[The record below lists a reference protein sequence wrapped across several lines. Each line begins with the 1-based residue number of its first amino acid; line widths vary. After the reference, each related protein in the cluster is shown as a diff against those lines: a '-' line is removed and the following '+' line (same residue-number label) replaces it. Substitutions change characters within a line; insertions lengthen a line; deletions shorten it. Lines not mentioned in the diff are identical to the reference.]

1 MVTSSIFNS
10 AQVSSTS
17 TPSTGDNIM
26 IATSSSNTIDISAQT
41 TKAKILRDKSM
52 AIFDKFQIPAVPL
65 EWFERGLIILNDLTP
80 GSPQVIGKVLLRKLV
95 QAGIE
100 IKVANIKQDVDS
112 KTPGCYYLDLVDSKI
127 RCGHNLVS
135 SLNEEGAGKKFE
147 AATVEELNYMP
158 IYGVVPQGLSELLV
172 EGENFDIRG
181 YCLGTVFAS
190 MAIHIADAIQ
200 GLPLKDR
207 IEIAGAAAKK
217 PLVTDK
223 TRKKQAWNVIKVVP
237 QNTRFRSYGEAI
249 FTFHDENTVS
259 VETSRERWA
268 NAKLDMY
275 GKVYDGSTVMCVLIM
290 GLTSERLVSQRQ
302 IDGWLGAL
310 SSLWV
315 REDNYGAALQYDDVL
330 AFITRNSHK
339 TIAAGPTLSDDK
351 GRYPHFALVNEQFN
365 VDIMNSYIAE
375 GTPVIPDKYAT
386 ERLAF
391 GAGAR
396 AMMIDTISA
405 AEAAAEFAGFDTAG
419 LVVEPTT
426 PFTIMP
432 HDVAKG
438 EAKLFNRPGQAFGA
452 NFADSWSEDCP
463 LEPTAMRI
471 WTGEEHNAV
480 FRGFR
485 LSAVISNS
493 LFGNGSGA
501 ASCRPGF
508 ARPVAVG
515 KKLSGY
521 VHGIQIPAAS
531 QQQLIQNAAAKGS
544 TDWIEEFIPTLTAK
558 CEALIGQVF
567 KYGQEVLSLWDAYPE
582 FRRVVISMKDF
593 NQEVR
598 VRGFEIKRLG
608 TSNTLQVILDV
619 VLEYAD
625 NGIKWRGPGLKATT
639 VMENINF
646 SDDVINKGWELFF
659 PYESLKGRLLQA
671 FMYGNAMEA
680 EGYTVLYK
688 RGKIYLTKGEEVI
701 VSDLSINAG
710 THFEEWVKNNVKLMS
725 VVREVAKS
733 HYDRVLASNGGILPH
748 VKILGDTVDTFGPN
762 GTAGGYVIEEQMQ
775 VLYGDI
781 HAQIEVSTPR
791 ECTSAQSCLL
801 EGLSMTSAMS
811 LIHSN
816 VGDLG
821 MDLWAGS
828 ADYRDG
834 ILRALDMSMK
844 GAEKEGVSDF
854 TDSDYQYFQYMIKGK
869 KGSVLTGRDL
879 MRNVGTLYPAG
890 IRIHTSGGQGDTAT
904 TYIDPVAFLQLGS
917 FGTGGAASGVALE
930 MCELI
935 HMMATEPADRVVGWD
950 TQLHGMNN
958 RVRSALESWMGVGV
972 GQGVLNSK
980 SVLKRLARTN
990 KVEVALKIQ
999 TSFHPVLENHYF
1011 ESEIGEVLSIPSVL
1025 LHPDCDSVKLGD
1037 VREGDV
1043 VAIKRTPM
1051 ISPVY
1056 CRVKISAEHGLIG
1069 YARMLPEVWAEG
1081 NEGDTDGDGCSYL
1094 PAKQVTYELAV
1105 EFNNSIFS
1113 TGGYWFVYGDAPNQ
1127 PFAEF
1132 VSVQDAWNK
1141 KVLCTAEG
1149 LVPQA
1154 VLNHFGGKVKSPGPL
1169 LQIKSCSYLV
1179 DAAHKVSAHYKVR
1192 VGTVYGWCSIISF
1205 KLTELVY
1212 SLYEDVYLLGITSVE
1227 EGGYGMEHDAAQ
1239 ALGQSVLKGNFEGL
1253 DEEVIEQIIPRYN
1266 GMVFHQEAA
1275 TLIWRFGYEG
1285 LGLGGYSKEATAF
1298 FEAIDLATRPS
1309 NPAKGFVVDIT
1320 EMVGDHLEIGSA
1332 LPGGTND
1339 TLVPIHQFLK
1349 TYFNRLADKADETL
1363 FIFAECEELRKLYRN
1378 VERYGVERN
1387 MKNPK
1392 LAEAMMWGALRRAT
1406 QGDDFING
1414 ADFSSSANSCFQ
1426 VVAQNGLELR
1436 HPFLN
1441 EAMQVCSVVHNDLYQ
1456 QEVQVAE
1463 EAAGAQG

>member
-1 MVTSSIFNS
+1 MTSPIFNS
-10 AQVSSTS
+10 ATASSAQVLS
-17 TPSTGDNIM
+17 TPSTEVNTM
-26 IATSSSNTIDISAQT
+26 IATSITSADVSAQV
-41 TKAKILRDKSM
+41 KAGKILKDKSL
-52 AIFDKFQIPAVPL
+52 AIFDKFDIPAIPL

-100 IKVANIKQDVDS
+100 VKVANIKRDTDS
-112 KTPGCYYLDLVDSKI
+112 KTPGSYYLELVDSKI
-127 RCGHNLVS
+127 RCGHSLVS
-135 SLNEEGAGKKFE
+135 SLNEEGVGKKFQ

-172 EGENFDIRG
+172 EGENFDIRS
-181 YCLGTVFAS
+181 YCLGTVFGA
-190 MAIHIADAIQ
+190 MAVHIADSIQ
-200 GLPLKDR
+200 SLSLKDR
-207 IEIAGAAAKK
+207 VEVAGAVAKK

-223 TRKKQAWNVIKVVP
+223 TRKKQPWNVIKVVP

-249 FTFHDENTVS
+249 FTFKSEHEVC
-259 VETSRERWA
+259 VETTRERWCNA
-268 NAKLDMY
+268 NLDLY
-275 GKVYDGSTVMCVLIM
+275 GKTYDGSTIVCILIM
-290 GLTSERLVSQRQ
+290 GMTSERLVSQRQ

-330 AFITRNSHK
+330 AFISRNSHK
-339 TIAAGPTLSDDK
+339 TIAAGPTLSDEK
-351 GRYPHFALVNEQFN
+351 GRYPHFALINDSFN
-365 VDIMNSYIAE
+365 VDIMNSYISQ
-375 GTPVIPDKYAT
+375 GVPVIPDKYAT

-396 AMMIDTISA
+396 AMMIDTCTA
-405 AEAAAEFAGFDTAG
+405 AEAAAEFAGYDNGG
-419 LVVEPTT
+419 LVVEPTA

-452 NFADSWSEDCP
+452 NFADSWSEDFP
-463 LEPTAMRI
+463 LEATAMRI
-471 WTGEEHNAV
+471 WTGEEYDAV

-485 LSAVISNS
+485 LNAVISNS

-515 KKLSGY
+515 KKISGY

-531 QQQLIQNAAAKGS
+531 QAHLIENAAAKGHS
-544 TDWIEEFIPTLTAK
+544 DWIEEFIPTLAAK
-558 CEALIGQVF
+558 CQALIGQVF
-567 KYGQEVLSLWDAYPE
+567 KYGDEVLSLWDAYPE

-598 VRGFEIKRLG
+598 VRSFEIKRLG
-608 TSNTLQVILDV
+608 TSNTLQVVLDV

-639 VMENINF
+639 VRENMNF
-646 SDDVINKGWELFF
+646 SDEVINEGWELFF

-671 FMYGNAMEA
+671 FMYGNAMEKD
-680 EGYTVLYK
+680 GYAVLYK
-688 RGKIYLTKGEEVI
+688 RGKIYITKGEEVI

-710 THFEEWVKNNVKLMS
+710 THFEQWVKEKVKLVT

-748 VKILGDTVDTFGPN
+748 VKVLGDTVDTFGPN
-762 GTAGGYVIEEQMQ
+762 GTAGGYVIEEQVQ

-801 EGLSMTSAMS
+801 EGLAMNSAMS

-834 ILRALDMSMK
+834 ILRAIDMSLG
-844 GAEKEGVSDF
+844 GAEKEGVSDL
-854 TDSDYQYFQYMIKGK
+854 TDADYEYFQFMIKGK
-869 KGSVLTGRDL
+869 KGAVLTGRDL
-879 MRNVGTLYPAG
+879 MRNVAKHYPSG
-890 IRIHTSGGQGDTAT
+890 IRIHTNGGQGDVAT
-904 TYIDPVAFLQLGS
+904 TYIDATAFLQLGS
-917 FGTGGAASGVALE
+917 FGTGGSASGVALE

-935 HMMATEPADRVVGWD
+935 HIMAKDPADRVVGWD
-950 TQLHGMNN
+950 NQLHGMNK
-958 RVRSALESWMGVGV
+958 RVAAALKSWMGMGV

-1011 ESEIGEVLSIPSVL
+1011 ENEAGEVLSIPTVL

-1037 VREGDV
+1037 VQEGDV

-1051 ISPVY
+1051 ISAVY
-1056 CRVKISAEHGLIG
+1056 CRVKISAEHGLVA

-1094 PAKQVTYELAV
+1094 PAKSVSYELAV
-1105 EFNNSIFS
+1105 EFNNSVFS
-1113 TGGYWFVYGDAPNQ
+1113 TGGYWFVYGDATNH

-1132 VSVQDAWNK
+1132 VSVKDAWNK

-1154 VLNHFGGKVKSPGPL
+1154 VLQHFGGKVKAPGAL

-1179 DAAHKVSAHYKVR
+1179 DAAHKVSSHYKVR
-1192 VGTVYGWCSIISF
+1192 VGTVYGWCSIIAF
-1205 KLTELVY
+1205 KVAELVY
-1212 SLYEDVYLLGITSVE
+1212 SLYEDVYLLGVTAIE
-1227 EGGYGMEHDAAQ
+1227 EGGLGMEHGEAQ
-1239 ALGQSVLKGNFEGL
+1239 ALGQQVLKGNFEGL
-1253 DEEVIEQIIPRYN
+1253 DEEVVEQIAPRYN
-1266 GMVFHQEAA
+1266 GMLFHQEAA

-1298 FEAIDLATRPS
+1298 FEAIDSATRPS
-1309 NPAKGFVVDIT
+1309 NPAKGFVVDT
-1320 EMVGDHLEIGSA
+1320 SKMVGGQLEIGSA
-1332 LPGGTND
+1332 VPGGIND
-1339 TLVPIHQFLK
+1339 GSLVPIHQFLR
-1349 TYFNRLADKADETL
+1349 TYFDKLADKADETL
-1363 FIFAECEELRKLYRN
+1363 FILAECEELRRLYRN
-1378 VERYGVERN
+1378 VERYGVERSL
-1387 MKNPK
+1387 KNPK
-1392 LAEAMMWGALRRAT
+1392 LGEAMMWGALRRAT
-1406 QGDDFING
+1406 QGDDFIDG
-1414 ADFSSSANSCFQ
+1414 ANFTSSANSCFQ
-1426 VVAQNGLELR
+1426 VVVQNKLALR

-1441 EAMQVCSVVHNDLYQ
+1441 EAMQVCAVVHNDLYQ
-1456 QEVQVAE
+1456 E
-1463 EAAGAQG
+1463 ELKAALSNEA